1 MQQITEA
8 EFAAI
13 LMKADEEN
21 AERESVGLSRIE
33 VTTKTLGAL
42 SGSGS
47 LIEYTF
53 GNTMFGF
60 IQNGIHY
67 SNGL

>member
-1 MQQITEA
+1 MQQVTEA

-13 LMKADEEN
+13 LMKAEEEN
-21 AERESVGLSRIE
+21 AERLSVGLNRIE
-33 VTTKTLGAL
+33 VTTKTLGML

-47 LIEYTF
+47 LIEFTF